1 MLTTEKL
8 LELDRQRVWHPYAP
22 MPGTYPPLVVA
33 EASGVR
39 LRLAPGGGRG
49 VVPPWLDGAG
59 AELIDGMS
67 SWWAALHGYAHPA
80 LDAAAKEQLG
90 RMSHVMFGGLT
101 HEPAVTLAD
110 RLAALGPA
118 GLEHV
123 FLCDSGSV
131 SVEVAVKMCL
141 QYWRSRGLPG
151 KNRLLTWRGGY
162 HGDTFMAMSVC
173 DPEGGMHRM
182 WDGVLP
188 RQVFAGLPPAGFAAG
203 VDEAYADELR
213 ELIRQHSGELA
224 AVIVEP
230 VVQGAG
236 GMRFHDPGYLRVLRE
251 ACDAHGVLLVFDEIA
266 TGFGRTGA
274 LFAAGHAGVS
284 PDVMCVGKALTG
296 GYLSLAAA
304 LASSE
309 VAAGIAAGELP
320 VLAHGPTFMGN
331 PLACAVANASLD
343 VLLGDQVPG
352 DQVPGDRVPGGQVA
366 TASYPDGW
374 RAAVTRIEAGLR
386 HGLAP
391 AADLAGVADVRVL
404 GAIGVVQLDREVDVA
419 AATAAAVRAGVWL
432 RPFRDLVYTM
442 PPYVTAD
449 EDVAAI
455 CAGVLAAV
463 RAAVEAAASR

>member
-1 MLTTEKL
+1 MLSQEKL

-22 MPGTYPPLVVA
+22 MPGAYPPLVVA

-39 LRLAPGGGRG
+39 LRLA
-49 VVPPWLDGAG
+49 DG

-110 RLAALGPA
+110 RLAALAPD

-141 QYWRSRGLPG
+141 QYWRSRGRPA
-151 KNRLLTWRGGY
+151 KQRLLTWRGGY
-162 HGDTFMAMSVC
+162 HGDTLWAMSVC
-173 DPEGGMHRM
+173 DPDGGMHRM

-213 ELIRQHSGELA
+213 ELIRRHKDELA

-304 LASSE
+304 LASGE

-343 VLLGDQVPG
+343 VLLGD
-352 DQVPGDRVPGGQVA
+352 RA
-366 TASYPDGW
+366 TTSYPDGW
-374 RAAVTRIEAGLR
+374 RAAVARIEAGLR
-386 HGLAP
+386 AGLAP
-391 AADLAGVADVRVL
+391 AAGRAGVADVRVL
-404 GAIGVVQLDREVDVA
+404 GAIGVVQLDREVDIA

-463 RAAVEAAASR
+463 EAVASS

>member
-1 MLTTEKL
+1 M
-8 LELDRQRVWHPYAP
+8 
-22 MPGTYPPLVVA
+22 
-33 EASGVR
+33 
-39 LRLAPGGGRG
+39 
-49 VVPPWLDGAG
+49 
-59 AELIDGMS
+59 
-67 SWWAALHGYAHPA
+67 
-80 LDAAAKEQLG
+80 
-90 RMSHVMFGGLT
+90 
-101 HEPAVTLAD
+101 
-110 RLAALGPA
+110 
-118 GLEHV
+118 

-213 ELIRQHSGELA
+213 ELIRQHKDELA

-304 LASSE
+304 LASGE

-343 VLLGDQVPG
+343 VLLGDRVA
-352 DQVPGDRVPGGQVA
+352 GDRVPGGRRRRRPTRTAGAPRSRGSRRGCA
-366 TASYPDGW
+366 TGW
-374 RAAVTRIEAGLR
+374 
-386 HGLAP
+386 P
-391 AADLAGVADVRVL
+391 PP
-404 GAIGVVQLDREVDVA
+404 
-419 AATAAAVRAGVWL
+419 RAGRRRR
-432 RPFRDLVYTM
+432 RPGARRDRRG
-442 PPYVTAD
+442 
-449 EDVAAI
+449 AA
-455 CAGVLAAV
+455 
-463 RAAVEAAASR
+463 

>member
-1 MLTTEKL
+1 MLSTEKL
-8 LELDRQRVWHPYAP
+8 LQLDSQRVWHPYAP
-22 MPGTYPPLVVA
+22 MPGTRQPLVVESA
-33 EASGVR
+33 RGVR
-39 LRLAPGGGRG
+39 LRLADGG
-49 VVPPWLDGAG
+49 
-59 AELIDGMS
+59 ELIDGMS
-67 SWWAALHGYAHPA
+67 SWWAVLHGYAHPA
-80 LDAAAKEQLG
+80 LDAAAREQLG

-110 RLAALGPA
+110 RLAALAPD

-141 QYWRSRGLPG
+141 QYWRSRGRPA

-203 VDEAYADELR
+203 VDEAYADSLR
-213 ELIRQHSGELA
+213 ELIGRHSGELA

-251 ACDAHGVLLVFDEIA
+251 ACDECGVLLVFDEIA
-266 TGFGRTGA
+266 TGFGRTGT
-274 LFAAGHAGVS
+274 LFAAEHAAVS

-296 GYLSLAAA
+296 GYLSLAAT
-304 LASSE
+304 LASGE
-309 VAAGIAAGELP
+309 VAGGIAAGELP

-343 VLLGDQVPG
+343 VLLGATLPG
-352 DQVPGDRVPGGQVA
+352 ERA
-366 TASYPDGW
+366 TYPDGW
-374 RAAVTRIEAGLR
+374 RAEVSRIEAGLR
-386 HGLAP
+386 AGLAP
-391 AADLAGVADVRVL
+391 AAGWAGVADVRVL
-404 GAIGVVQLDREVDVA
+404 GGIGVVQLDREVDIP

-463 RAAVEAAASR
+463 GAIVTM